1 MQNTIL
7 KVKLST
13 RLQVVLAVSLLSL
26 AAPSL
31 SAWNNQGSMPWSS
44 GFSPWNMGGMP
55 GGSGFSPWSMGGMPG
70 GSGFSPWSMG
80 GMPGGSG
87 FSPWNMGG
95 MPGGSGFSPWGGN
108 GWNSSV
114 WPWSGSGLGNSW
126 GNNTWMPWS
135 NNSSFLGRRNNDDWI
150 TRMFLINALNQQA
163 PINSGLMPNYP
174 AQGFIG
180 SQSLPAQ
187 QPQTLFYPQAQS
199 LNQPSNTPTAV
210 REQDIQ
216 PSAVGFPA
224 ASSSFSPFIESSPSN
239 RPATNPPMM
248 PTPSSLNADSKPQ
261 AKTWVFP
268 DGSRY

>member
-70 GSGFSPWSMG
+70 GSVFSPWS
-80 GMPGGSG
+80 
-87 FSPWNMGG
+87 MGG

-248 PTPSSLNADSKPQ
+248 PTPSSPNADSKPQ